1 MPASGPTWVSESNIR
16 NRRAPSAASLCV
28 AEITPFEF
36 LLLGVAFAVGG
47 CLGRRIRLVAAA
59 GDEIVPG
66 LRALRLERFHEVP
79 QRGPGDGV
87 GKAGIPGDVDAKREM
102 LVEAEIAAELA
113 AHKGKRPLDHGA
125 RRFDLVY
132 RVRGLELHP
141 IDSGLLAVSL
151 QPRDRVVERA
161 TGGVASVTLRHHH
174 EIRVERVLHV
184 DRSAVAD

>member
-1 MPASGPTWVSESNIR
+1 
-16 NRRAPSAASLCV
+16 
-28 AEITPFEF
+28 
-36 LLLGVAFAVGG
+36 
-47 CLGRRIRLVAAA
+47 
-59 GDEIVPG
+59 
-66 LRALRLERFHEVP
+66 
-79 QRGPGDGV
+79 
-87 GKAGIPGDVDAKREM
+87 M

-125 RRFDLVY
+125 RRFDLVD

-174 EIRVERVLHV
+174 EIRVELVLHV
-184 DRSAVAD
+184 DRSAVAYQRIAQWHNIDPGVLRLPFAFDRLVVDADAG